1 MKTNIGTK
9 PKNNGTYSMVSVMFL
24 SETATKTPNIR
35 NIGMPII
42 SKNKVIT
49 I

>member
-1 MKTNIGTK
+1 MNINIGIN
-9 PKNNGTYSMVSVMFL
+9 PKNNGTYNMVSVMFR
-24 SETATKTPNIR
+24 SETATNTPNIR

-42 SKNKVIT
+42 SKNKVMT